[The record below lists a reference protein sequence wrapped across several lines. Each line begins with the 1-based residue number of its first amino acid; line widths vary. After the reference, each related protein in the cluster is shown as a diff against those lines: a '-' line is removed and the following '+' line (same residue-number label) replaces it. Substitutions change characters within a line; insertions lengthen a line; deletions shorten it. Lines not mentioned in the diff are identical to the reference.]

1 MIYVMSDIHGEY
13 EKYISMLQKI
23 SFKDRDTL
31 YVLGDV
37 VDRGERPI
45 DILQDMM
52 VRPNVYPIIGNHE
65 LMALDMLKTLS
76 VEITDKNYATH
87 INEELMKNLMQWQT
101 DGGETTIKQFQ
112 KLPSDEREY
121 VLEYFEEFAPYEFV
135 KVGSRKFLLVHSGL
149 GNFSE
154 DKDLDD
160 YSLEELTYIRP
171 DFDKK
176 YFEDENFYIVSGH
189 TPTLAISGKPKIYKN
204 KNNICID
211 CGATFDGKLAC
222 LCLDTME
229 EFYI

>member
-23 SFKDRDTL
+23 SFKDRDIL

-37 VDRGERPI
+37 VDRGKRPI
-45 DILQDMM
+45 DIIQDMM
-52 VRPNVYPIIGNHE
+52 VRPNVYPIVGNHE

-76 VEITDKNYATH
+76 VEITDKNYFTH
-87 INEELMKNLMQWQT
+87 INEELMKNLMQWQL

-112 KLPSDEREY
+112 RLPSDEREY
-121 VLEYFEEFAPYEFV
+121 VLEYFEEFVPYELV

-154 DKDLDD
+154 DKELDT
-160 YSLEELTYIRP
+160 YTLEELTYIRP
-171 DFDKK
+171 DFDKQH
-176 YFEDENFYIVSGH
+176 FEDENFYIVSGH
-189 TPTLAISGKPKIYKN
+189 TPTLEISGKPEIYKS